1 MGACRVKLGSSTP
14 KKVRKL
20 RNGSG
25 FSGRIN
31 LGAGSPTR
39 YSGTSG
45 RIELKIPFN
54 PRGVKKRTSSVEA
67 SVDRSQ
73 GLGRK
78 KGVPSIML
86 GGRYNYNFGN

>member
-86 GGRYNYNFGN
+86 GGKYKYNFGN

>member
-54 PRGVKKRTSSVEA
+54 PRGVKKRSSSVEA

>member
-1 MGACRVKLGSSTP
+1 MGSCRVKLGSSTP

-54 PRGVKKRTSSVEA
+54 PRGVKKRSSSIEA

-73 GLGRK
+73 GLGGK

-86 GGRYNYNFGN
+86 GGKYKYNFGN

>member
-1 MGACRVKLGSSTP
+1 MGSCRVKLGSSTP

-45 RIELKIPFN
+45 RIELKLPLN
-54 PRGVKKRTSSVEA
+54 PRGVKKRSSSIEA

-86 GGRYNYNFGN
+86 GGKYKYNFGN